1 MSKQNTIRVNR
12 LPSPT
17 WNWLRL
23 NDTEIMLPAEA
34 SEALVEI
41 TLPTQESPESL
52 GSEAENEIQIGSL
65 SEGPAFTSEELE
77 ILTGL
82 ETGMGEAFQEYTASA
97 PVDVFQWKA
106 AVEERP
112 EKLLVTRVFT
122 SAQESTVNRFF
133 FSAEEG
139 SDVTIVMDLAKEG
152 ALEAGADDVSEDR
165 AGDMRKKSA
174 LEGALSMT
182 TDTRI
187 YVHRGARVRL
197 VQVCH
202 TEPQVAS
209 YVDVGA
215 YVEEKGSL
223 EVLQISL
230 GGAAT
235 FFGVAADLAG
245 TAAHLG
251 IETGYQA
258 AEGCHVDMNYI
269 ARHHGERTTSEMNVK
284 GVLWKGASKNW
295 RATIDFIRGCKGAK
309 GSEREDVLL
318 LDEDVVNK
326 TIPLILCQEEDVEGE
341 HGATIG
347 DLSDEVLLYF
357 RSRGIDDETAYQLM
371 AKGRL
376 IGCVRQVPD
385 DTLRAELMAEL
396 GEEPEEES
404 E

>member
-1 MSKQNTIRVNR
+1 MTEPKTIRVNQ
-12 LPSPT
+12 LPAPT

-23 NDTEIMLPAEA
+23 NDAEILLPEEA
-34 SEALVEI
+34 SEAFAVFA
-41 TLPTQESPESL
+41 LPEREPPESEGGYDTFRWL
-52 GSEAENEIQIGSL
+52 EDGSIL
-65 SEGPAFTSEELE
+65 SSKEMKV
-77 ILTGL
+77 LTEL
-82 ETGMGEAFQEYTASA
+82 ETGMGEDFQKYTESA
-97 PVDVFQWKA
+97 PVDVLQWRAEMGK
-106 AVEERP
+106 RP
-112 EKLLVTRVFT
+112 EKPFVARVFA
-122 SAQESTVNRFF
+122 SVKESTVNRFF
-133 FSAEEG
+133 FSAEDG
-139 SDVTIVMDLAKEG
+139 SDVTIVMDMTKEDPSK
-152 ALEAGADDVSEDR
+152 EASEAMADEAS
-165 AGDMRKKSA
+165 
-174 LEGALSMT
+174 GALSMT

-187 YVHRGARVRL
+187 YVRSGARVRL
-197 VQVCH
+197 IQVCH
-202 TEPQVAS
+202 TLPQITS

-215 YVEEKGSL
+215 YVEDGGSL

-230 GGAAT
+230 GGAGT

-245 TAAHLG
+245 KAAHLG

-295 RATIDFIRGCKGAK
+295 RATIDFLRGCKGAK

-326 TIPLILCQEEDVEGE
+326 SIPLILCQEEDVEGE

-376 IGCVRQVPD
+376 IGCVRQIPD
-385 DTLRAELMAEL
+385 EALRAQLMAEL
-396 GEEPEEES
+396 GEEPEEET